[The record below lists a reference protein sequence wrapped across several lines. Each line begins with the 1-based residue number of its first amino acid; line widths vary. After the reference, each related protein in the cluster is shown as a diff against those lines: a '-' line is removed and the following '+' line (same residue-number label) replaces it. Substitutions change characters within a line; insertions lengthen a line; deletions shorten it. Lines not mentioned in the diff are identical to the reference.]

1 MDDHLTPH
9 QREARW
15 RFQVLYVES
24 LAEYLGTPQFSR
36 LPDQLQRE
44 AIQQFREAIA
54 ELRQLS
60 NVPLAG
66 SEPDPHKVDDVCRR
80 LIGEKEPRG

>member
-36 LPDQLQRE
+36 LP
-44 AIQQFREAIA
+44 IA